1 MCIIAAKP
9 AGTPMPSDE
18 TLRNMWDA
26 NPDGAG
32 FMYPTTAKKNGKA
45 VHQVTIEKGYMD
57 YDKFRAA
64 LDELGKQYDLTALPL
79 VMHFRIT
86 THGGTCPELTHP
98 FPVTGSAAALKK
110 LRSTA
115 RLGIAH
121 NGIIHS
127 VSPGKGMSDTAEYV
141 RTQLAPLT
149 QALPRWYESPPA
161 LELVKNAIDS
171 KMAIMDGWGKI
182 VTIGKFEQADGLLY
196 SNTSYLPRTWTYCG
210 SRFGG
215 WSCMDYG
222 PYGIPVK
229 LMPVDRVK
237 GSYVTLRSGHLMD
250 SDINDLAIDSSENVY
265 SYDGVIDGWIKLSG
279 ASAYTPNGTPLRYK
293 SKLATYEDTYTEAE
307 ALALYDDMPDDEEE
321 LPQPF

>member
-32 FMYPTTAKKNGKA
+32 FMYPTAVKKNGKT
-45 VHQVTIEKGYMD
+45 VRQVTIEKGYMD

-64 LDELGKQYDLTALPL
+64 LDELGARYDLTALPL

-98 FPVTGSAAALKK
+98 FPVTGSAAALRK

-121 NGIIHS
+121 NGVIHS

-161 LELVKNAIDS
+161 LELVKNAIGS
-171 KMAIMDGWGKI
+171 KMAVLDGWGKI
-182 VTIGKFEQADGLLY
+182 VTIGKFEEADGLLY
-196 SNTSYLPRTWTYCG
+196 SNSSYLPRTWTYYG

-215 WSCMDYG
+215 WSCMDCG
-222 PYGIPVK
+222 APVK
-229 LMPVDRVK
+229 LMPIDSVK
-237 GSYVTLRSGHLMD
+237 GSYVTLRGGHLMD
-250 SDINDLAIDSSENVY
+250 SDINELAIDAGENVY
-265 SYDGVIDGWIKLSG
+265 SYDGVIDGWVLLPG
-279 ASAYTPNGTPLRYK
+279 ASARTPNGAPLRYK
-293 SKLATYEDTYTEAE
+293 SKLAVYEDVYTEDE
-307 ALALYDDMPDDEEE
+307 ALALYDAMPDYGEE
-321 LPQPF
+321 LPWPT